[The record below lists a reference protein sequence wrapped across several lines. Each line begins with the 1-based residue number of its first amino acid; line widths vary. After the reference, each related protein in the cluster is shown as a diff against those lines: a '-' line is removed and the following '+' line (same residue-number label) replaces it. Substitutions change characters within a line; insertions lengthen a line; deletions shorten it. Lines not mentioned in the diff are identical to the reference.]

1 MLRKLLL
8 SFIFAA
14 TVTTI
19 SATAATIE
27 FTIGEKNYNLEKN
40 TLISQNTLEAAPYV
54 ANDRTMVPIRVISQ
68 SFDADV
74 EWNGEDKSVSISD
87 GDKKIIL
94 TINSKTAFVNDSE
107 VTLDCAPV
115 VVNDRTF
122 VPLRFIS
129 ESLGYNVNYVN
140 TTKQIVIDNTP
151 IIIKCGD
158 VKISFAEYCGLYD
171 LYINNIN
178 LEVPYDEITDEMKL
192 LAAQTT
198 FNDLQNIA
206 KMANT
211 FSYMPFEP
219 TDETSIRVWIEADNE
234 MFSPSLSALSALTHE
249 KFFLWAQ
256 STVLRKLATSIDAQ
270 GIYENEY
277 VCAKHILVEDE
288 TNANAI
294 YKEAIAGTDFDK
306 LIKEFGKDPGMTQ
319 YPDGYVFTKGEMV
332 EEFEKAAFNLE
343 TGKISEP
350 IKSLYGYHIIK
361 REALPELTEETAENI
376 YINIGSQKLSESPE
390 PEIIIP
396 LEEINK
402 KETFEL

>member
-1 MLRKLLL
+1 MLKKLLL
-8 SFIFAA
+8 SFMFAA
-14 TVTTI
+14 IVTTV
-19 SATAATIE
+19 SAAAATIE

-40 TLISQNTLEAAPYV
+40 TVISQNELEAAPFV
-54 ANDRTMVPIRVISQ
+54 ANDRTMVPIRAISEA
-68 SFDADV
+68 FDADV
-74 EWNGEDKSVSISD
+74 KWNGEDKSVSVLDS
-87 GDKKIIL
+87 DKKIIL
-94 TINSKTAFVNDSE
+94 TINSKTALVNDSE

-129 ESLGYNVNYVN
+129 EALGYNVNYVN
-140 TTKQIVIDNTP
+140 TTKQVVIDNTP

-178 LEVPYDEITDEMKL
+178 LEVPYDEITDEMKQL
-192 LAAQTT
+192 VAQTT

-219 TDETSIRVWIEADNE
+219 TDETSIRVWIEADE
-234 MFSPSLSALSALTHE
+234 ELFSPSLSALSALTHE
-249 KFFLWAQ
+249 KFYLWAQ
-256 STVLRKLATSIDAQ
+256 STVLRKLTTSIDAQ

-277 VCAKHILVEDE
+277 VCAKHVLVEDE

-294 YKEAIAGTDFDK
+294 YKKAIAGTDFDK
-306 LIKEFGKDPGMTQ
+306 LIQEFGKDPGAAY

-343 TGKISEP
+343 IGKISEP
-350 IKSLYGYHIIK
+350 VKSEFGYHIIK
-361 REALPELTEETAENI
+361 REALPELTEETEENI
-376 YINIGSQKLSESPE
+376 YINIGSQKLNESPE
-390 PEIIIP
+390 PEIIIS

-402 KETFEL
+402 KEIFEL